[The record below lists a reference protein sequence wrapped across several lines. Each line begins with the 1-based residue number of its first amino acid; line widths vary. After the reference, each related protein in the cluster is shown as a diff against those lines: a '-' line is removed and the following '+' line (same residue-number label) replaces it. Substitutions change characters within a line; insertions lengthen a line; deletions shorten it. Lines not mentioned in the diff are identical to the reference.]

1 MKGIELK
8 HKSVAI
14 VLALILAMALSGC
27 IGGSSKPSR
36 FYLLRSMESAKPD
49 NALAKE
55 KKSISLL
62 IGPITLPA
70 YLDRNQFVTRTT
82 GNELVIAE
90 FKRWGEPLKDSFYRV
105 LLEDLS
111 LLLGGAEIY
120 AYDRSG
126 SIKTD
131 YQVVMDVTRFD
142 SLPEKGACL
151 TVFWR
156 VLGNDGN
163 SPLISRK
170 SVFREPVASGDMEAV
185 VAAQNQTLTAFGRE
199 IAATIQSHAK

>member
-1 MKGIELK
+1 MKRIELQCK
-8 HKSVAI
+8 FVAI
-14 VLALILAMALSGC
+14 GLVLILAMALSGC
-27 IGGSSKPSR
+27 IGGSSKPSK

-55 KKSISLL
+55 KKSVSLL

-70 YLDRNQFVTRTT
+70 YLDRNQFVTRAA

-90 FKRWGEPLKDSFYRV
+90 FNRWGEPLKDSFYRV

-111 LLLGGAEIY
+111 LLLGSAEVY

-126 SIKTD
+126 SISTE
-131 YQVVMDVTRFD
+131 YQVVIDVTRFD
-142 SLPEKGACL
+142 SLPEKEACL

-156 VLGNDGN
+156 ILENDGKL
-163 SPLISRK
+163 PLVSRK
-170 SVFREPVASGDMEAV
+170 SVFREPVRSGDMEAV
-185 VAAQNQTLTAFGRE
+185 VAAQNQILNQFSRE
-199 IAATIQSHAK
+199 IAETVQSLAR